1 VEVIVPAAA
10 PGGVDVEDPVNK
22 PKVEQTRDAEAIPG
36 GGITSRVPESIP
48 RFTLAEALA
57 VLAVALGIFLV
68 WRTSSSLLIIFA
80 GILLASFL
88 DSCALALGRVVPVGR
103 VWRLSLVIVVM
114 AGLMV
119 IGAIWGARKLPEQVS
134 LLIRVMDTQ
143 LDVLQQHLLAYGV
156 DLFGPEGGRDLSL
169 WFPDHDKLFGHAQSA
184 VGTTAS
190 VLANTLV
197 VMFLGL
203 LFSFHPS
210 GYRDGL
216 VLLVRPSSRQR
227 VAAVLDEMGD
237 VLRSWLVGQLIRIV
251 LMGVCVWL
259 ALYLMGIPGA
269 FLLGAQAG
277 ASNFVPYL
285 GPILAGIPV
294 GLVAMPLGFSKLIW
308 AIGIYTAIQSIEGYV
323 IGPLIQRRTAQL
335 SPAWTLVAIV
345 LFGSVF
351 GVLGIALAVPLF
363 AVGRVAVLRLY
374 VEDWLGDDHSQCFV
388 SAGHEEQNRKQ
399 IVDLSMKAAQP

>member
-1 VEVIVPAAA
+1 MDVFVSAGA
-10 PGGVDVEDPVNK
+10 PGGADVEDPVNK
-22 PKVEQTRDAEAIPG
+22 IKVEQTRDVEAIPG
-36 GGITSRVPESIP
+36 EGIAPIIPEPIP
-48 RFTLAEALA
+48 RFTLAEALG
-57 VLAVALGIFLV
+57 VLAVALGIFIV
-68 WRTSSSLLIIFA
+68 WRTSSSLLVIFA
-80 GILLASFL
+80 GVLLASFI
-88 DSCALALGRVVPVGR
+88 DSCALALGRIVPVGR

-119 IGAIWGARKLPEQVS
+119 IGAVSGARKLPEQAG

-143 LDVLQQHLLAYGV
+143 LDVLQQNLLAFGV
-156 DLFGPEGGRDLSL
+156 DLFGPEGGRDFSR

-197 VMFLGL
+197 VLFLGL

-210 GYRDGL
+210 AYRDGV

-227 VAAVLDEMGD
+227 VAGVLDEMGD

-259 ALYLMGIPGA
+259 ALYLLGIPGA

-285 GPILAGIPV
+285 GPILAGIPI
-294 GLVAMPLGFSKLIW
+294 GLVAMPLGLSKMIW
-308 AIGIYTAIQSIEGYV
+308 AVGIYTAIQSIEGYV

-345 LFGSVF
+345 LFGSLF
-351 GVLGIALAVPLF
+351 GALGIALALPLF
-363 AVGRVAVLRLY
+363 AVGRIAVLRLY
-374 VEDWLGDDHSQCFV
+374 VEDWLGDDR
-388 SAGHEEQNRKQ
+388 SA
-399 IVDLSMKAAQP
+399 LSESIGNKSASGSSTGV

>member
-1 VEVIVPAAA
+1 MDVFVSAGA
-10 PGGVDVEDPVNK
+10 PGGADVEDPVNK
-22 PKVEQTRDAEAIPG
+22 IKVEQTRDVEAIPG
-36 GGITSRVPESIP
+36 EGIAPIIPEPIS
-48 RFTLAEALA
+48 RFTLAEALG
-57 VLAVALGIFLV
+57 VLAVVLGIFIV
-68 WRTSSSLLIIFA
+68 WRTSSSLLVIFA
-80 GILLASFL
+80 GILLASFI
-88 DSCALALGRVVPVGR
+88 DSCALALGRIVPVGR

-119 IGAIWGARKLPEQVS
+119 IGAVSGARKLPEQAA

-143 LDVLQQHLLAYGV
+143 LDVLQQNLLAFGV
-156 DLFGPEGGRDLSL
+156 DLFGPEGGRDFSR

-197 VMFLGL
+197 VLFLGL

-210 GYRDGL
+210 AYRDGV

-227 VAAVLDEMGD
+227 VAGVLDEMGD

-259 ALYLMGIPGA
+259 ALYLLGIPGA

-285 GPILAGIPV
+285 GPILAGIPI
-294 GLVAMPLGFSKLIW
+294 GLVAMPLGLSKMIW
-308 AIGIYTAIQSIEGYV
+308 AVGIYTAIQSIEGYV

-335 SPAWTLVAIV
+335 SPAWTLIAIV
-345 LFGSVF
+345 LFGSLF

-363 AVGRVAVLRLY
+363 AVGRVAVLRFY
-374 VEDWLGDDHSQCFV
+374 VEDWLGDDHSQCLV
-388 SAGHEEQNRKQ
+388 RE
-399 IVDLSMKAAQP
+399 V

>member
-1 VEVIVPAAA
+1 MDVFVSAGA
-10 PGGVDVEDPVNK
+10 PGGADVEDPVNK
-22 PKVEQTRDAEAIPG
+22 IKVEQTRDVEAIPG
-36 GGITSRVPESIP
+36 EGIAPIIPEPIP
-48 RFTLAEALA
+48 RFTLAEALG
-57 VLAVALGIFLV
+57 VLAVALGIFIV
-68 WRTSSSLLIIFA
+68 WRTSSSLLVIFA
-80 GILLASFL
+80 GILLASFI
-88 DSCALALGRVVPVGR
+88 DSCALALGRIVPVGR

-119 IGAIWGARKLPEQVS
+119 IGAVSGARKLPEQAG

-143 LDVLQQHLLAYGV
+143 LDVLQQNLLAFGV
-156 DLFGPEGGRDLSL
+156 DLFGPEGGRDFSR

-197 VMFLGL
+197 VLFLGL

-210 GYRDGL
+210 AYRDGV

-227 VAAVLDEMGD
+227 VAGVLDEMGD

-259 ALYLMGIPGA
+259 ALYLLGIPGA

-285 GPILAGIPV
+285 GPILAGIPI
-294 GLVAMPLGFSKLIW
+294 GLVAMPLGLSKMIW
-308 AIGIYTAIQSIEGYV
+308 AVGIYTAIQSIEGYV

-345 LFGSVF
+345 LFGSLF
-351 GVLGIALAVPLF
+351 GALGIALALPLF
-363 AVGRVAVLRLY
+363 AVGRIAVLRLY
-374 VEDWLGDDHSQCFV
+374 VEDWLGDDR
-388 SAGHEEQNRKQ
+388 SA
-399 IVDLSMKAAQP
+399 LSESIGNKSASGSSTGV

>member
-1 VEVIVPAAA
+1 VEVFVPAAA
-10 PGGVDVEDPVNK
+10 PAGADVEDPVNK
-22 PKVEQTRDAEAIPG
+22 QKVEQTRGVEAIPG
-36 GGITSRVPESIP
+36 GGITPRVPESIP

-57 VLAVALGIFLV
+57 VLAVALGIFVV

-103 VWRLSLVIVVM
+103 VWRLSLVIIVM
-114 AGLMV
+114 AGLIV
-119 IGAIWGARKLPEQVS
+119 IGAISGARKLPEQAS
-134 LLIRVMDTQ
+134 LLIRVMDAQ
-143 LDVLQQHLLAYGV
+143 LEVLQQHLLAFGV
-156 DLFGPEGGRDLSL
+156 DLFGPEGSRDLSR

-210 GYRDGL
+210 TYRDGL
-216 VLLVRPSSRQR
+216 VLLVRPSSRPR
-227 VAAVLDEMGD
+227 AAAVLDEMGD

-251 LMGVCVWL
+251 LMGMCVWL
-259 ALYLMGIPGA
+259 ALYLLGIPGA

-285 GPILAGIPV
+285 GPILAGIPI

-335 SPAWTLVAIV
+335 SPAWTLIAIV
-345 LFGSVF
+345 LFGSLF

-374 VEDWLGDDHSQCFV
+374 VEDWLGDDHSQCLV
-388 SAGHEEQNRKQ
+388 REHE
-399 IVDLSMKAAQP
+399 

>member
-1 VEVIVPAAA
+1 VVEVFVPAAA
-10 PGGVDVEDPVNK
+10 PGGADVEDPVNK
-22 PKVEQTRDAEAIPG
+22 LKVEQTRDAEAIPG
-36 GGITSRVPESIP
+36 GGISSRVPESIP

-88 DSCALALGRVVPVGR
+88 DSCALALGRAVPVGR

-114 AGLMV
+114 AGLIV
-119 IGAIWGARKLPEQVS
+119 ISAIWGARKLPEQAG

-143 LDVLQQHLLAYGV
+143 LDVLQQHLLAFGV
-156 DLFGPEGGRDLSL
+156 DLFGPEGSRDLSR

-285 GPILAGIPV
+285 GPILAGIPI

-308 AIGIYTAIQSIEGYV
+308 AIGIYTVIQSIEGYV
-323 IGPLIQRRTAQL
+323 IGPLIQRQTAEL

-345 LFGSVF
+345 LFGSLF
-351 GVLGIALAVPLF
+351 GVMGIALAVPLF
-363 AVGRVAVLRLY
+363 AVGRVAVLRFY
-374 VEDWLGDDHSQCFV
+374 VEDWLGDDHSQCLV
-388 SAGHEEQNRKQ
+388 RE
-399 IVDLSMKAAQP
+399 V

>member
-1 VEVIVPAAA
+1 MDVFVSAGA
-10 PGGVDVEDPVNK
+10 PGGADVEDPVNK
-22 PKVEQTRDAEAIPG
+22 IKVEQTRDVEAIPG
-36 GGITSRVPESIP
+36 EGIAPIIPEPIP
-48 RFTLAEALA
+48 RFTLAEALG
-57 VLAVALGIFLV
+57 VLAVALGIFIV
-68 WRTSSSLLIIFA
+68 WRTSSSLLVIFA
-80 GILLASFL
+80 GVLLASFI
-88 DSCALALGRVVPVGR
+88 DSCALALGRIVPVGR

-119 IGAIWGARKLPEQVS
+119 IGAVSGARKLPEQAA

-143 LDVLQQHLLAYGV
+143 LDVLQQNLLAFGV
-156 DLFGPEGGRDLSL
+156 DLFGPEGGRDFSR

-197 VMFLGL
+197 VLFLGL

-210 GYRDGL
+210 AYRDGV

-227 VAAVLDEMGD
+227 VAGVLDEMGD

-259 ALYLMGIPGA
+259 ALYLLGIPGA

-277 ASNFVPYL
+277 VSNFVPYL
-285 GPILAGIPV
+285 GPILAGIPI
-294 GLVAMPLGFSKLIW
+294 GLVAMPLGLSKMIW
-308 AIGIYTAIQSIEGYV
+308 AVGIYTAIQSIEGYV

-345 LFGSVF
+345 LFGSLF
-351 GVLGIALAVPLF
+351 GALGIALALPLF
-363 AVGRVAVLRLY
+363 AVGRIAVLRLY
-374 VEDWLGDDHSQCFV
+374 VEDWLGDDR
-388 SAGHEEQNRKQ
+388 SA
-399 IVDLSMKAAQP
+399 LSESIGNKSASGSSTGV

>member
-1 VEVIVPAAA
+1 VDVFVSAGA
-10 PGGVDVEDPVNK
+10 PGGADVEDPVNK
-22 PKVEQTRDAEAIPG
+22 IKVEQTRDVEAIPG
-36 GGITSRVPESIP
+36 EGIAPIIPEPIP
-48 RFTLAEALA
+48 RFTLAEALG
-57 VLAVALGIFLV
+57 VLAVALGIFIV
-68 WRTSSSLLIIFA
+68 WRTSSSLLVIFA
-80 GILLASFL
+80 GILLASFI
-88 DSCALALGRVVPVGR
+88 DSCALALGRIVPVGR

-119 IGAIWGARKLPEQVS
+119 IGAVSGARKLPEQAA

-143 LDVLQQHLLAYGV
+143 LDVLQQNLLAFGV
-156 DLFGPEGGRDLSL
+156 DLFGPEGGRDFSR

-197 VMFLGL
+197 VLFLGL

-210 GYRDGL
+210 AYRDGV

-227 VAAVLDEMGD
+227 VAGVLDEMGD

-259 ALYLMGIPGA
+259 ALYLLGIPGA

-285 GPILAGIPV
+285 GPILAGIPI
-294 GLVAMPLGFSKLIW
+294 GLVAMPLGLSKMIW
-308 AIGIYTAIQSIEGYV
+308 AVGIYTAIQSIEGYV

-345 LFGSVF
+345 LFGSLF
-351 GVLGIALAVPLF
+351 GALGIALALPLF
-363 AVGRVAVLRLY
+363 AVGRIAVLRLY
-374 VEDWLGDDHSQCFV
+374 VEDWLGDDR
-388 SAGHEEQNRKQ
+388 SA
-399 IVDLSMKAAQP
+399 LSESIGNKSASGSSTGV